1 MEIRLADSSDFK
13 EINRL
18 LEAAK
23 RQMEQSRIYQW
34 TQAYPNQEIIRTD
47 ISNLQLYKLV
57 DHCSIVAVATLT
69 TEAPDKHTLRRIAT
83 DPDCLANGYASILL
97 NDIINRVK
105 AKNGKHLYSSTN
117 HTNLKMQHFFKKH
130 GFEKVSEYKEIE
142 REHLGSFYK
151 YLKRI

>member
-1 MEIRLADSSDFK
+1 MEIRLADPSDFN
-13 EINRL
+13 EIDHL

-23 RQMEQSRIYQW
+23 KQMAQAHIYQW
-34 TQAYPNQEIIRTD
+34 TTDYPNQKIIQED
-47 ISNLQLYKLV
+47 LAGQQLYTLI
-57 DHCSIVAVATLT
+57 DQGSIVAVATLT
-69 TEAPDKHTLRRIAT
+69 TEAPADYTLRRIAT
-83 DPDCLANGYASILL
+83 DPAYLANGYASILL

-117 HTNLKMQHFFKKH
+117 HSNLKMQNFFRKH
-130 GFEKVSEYKEIE
+130 GFEKVSEYKESE